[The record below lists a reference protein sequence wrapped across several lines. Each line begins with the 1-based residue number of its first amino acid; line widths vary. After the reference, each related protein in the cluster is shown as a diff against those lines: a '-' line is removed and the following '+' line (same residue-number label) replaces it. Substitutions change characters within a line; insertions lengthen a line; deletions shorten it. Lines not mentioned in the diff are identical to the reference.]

1 MATELLVL
9 ALGAV
14 LLIVHVLAAVHYKTR
29 QFGLEWN
36 MGARDED
43 KGELDDI
50 AGRLER
56 ASANFRETFP
66 VAIVVFAGLV
76 LAEKTTGLTAIA
88 AWVWLGARVVYLP
101 VYWAGIAK
109 IRTAIWAVSLLALIA
124 ALGVL
129 LFG

>member
-1 MATELLVL
+1 MASELLVL

-14 LLIVHVLAAVHYKTR
+14 LLVVHVLVAAHAKTR

-43 KGELDDI
+43 TGELEDI

-56 ASANFRETFP
+56 ASANFRETYP
-66 VAIVVFAGLV
+66 VAIVALGGLV
-76 LAEKTTGLTAIA
+76 IAETTTALTAIA

-101 VYWAGIAK
+101 VYWAGIAR
-109 IRTAIWAVSLLALIA
+109 IRTVIWAVSLLALLF

-129 LFG
+129 VLG